1 MASELL
7 RFRCFQCDKLLGVS
21 PSKAGRVVS
30 CPACKAELIVPEPES
45 ESQSSE
51 FTASLIDGGLKPG
64 DETMIGFEAGIA
76 GDSPTSILLGP
87 TPARPMFSKEPETSI
102 DISLSSLAALSAI
115 RLEPTVFTPEALPT
129 IATGAVDS
137 IRPSE
142 PRPRSRDL
150 SLPRAVVVAWS
161 YLVLLA
167 IIAAF
172 GLGLLLGHYVWKLK

>member
-30 CPACKAELIVPEPES
+30 CPACKAELIVPEPEG

-51 FTASLIDGGLKPG
+51 FTASLMDGGLKPG
-64 DETMIGFEAGIA
+64 DDTLIGFEAGIA

-87 TPARPMFSKEPETSI
+87 TPARPIFSKEPETSI
-102 DISLSSLAALSAI
+102 DVSLSSLAALAAI
-115 RLEPTVFTPEALPT
+115 RQEPTVVTPETLPT
-129 IATGAVDS
+129 IAIGPVGS
-137 IRPSE
+137 IRPPE
-142 PRPRSRDL
+142 PRTRSRDL
-150 SLPRAVVVAWS
+150 AIPRGIVVAWS

-167 IIAAF
+167 VLAAF
-172 GLGLLLGHYVWKLK
+172 GSGLLLGHYVWKLK